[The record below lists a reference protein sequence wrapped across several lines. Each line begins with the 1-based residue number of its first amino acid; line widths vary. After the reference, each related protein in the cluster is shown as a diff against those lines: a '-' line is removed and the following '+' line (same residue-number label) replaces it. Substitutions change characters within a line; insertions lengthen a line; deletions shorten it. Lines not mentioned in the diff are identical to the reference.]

1 MWISLE
7 EDTARYKKEVARR
20 IWTARH
26 LHEGAAKDAAN
37 TNFDDLHDMH
47 SGDRFHA
54 VVKEA
59 MRDAS
64 QDPAHDYNAR
74 LKAANKS

>member
-1 MWISLE
+1 
-7 EDTARYKKEVARR
+7 
-20 IWTARH
+20 
-26 LHEGAAKDAAN
+26 
-37 TNFDDLHDMH
+37 MH